1 MLNHVEGL
9 WGPDIGGL
17 AVLGC
22 VHDLTVQY
30 SILGEGLFRSNH
42 PKANDSPDGHALAFN
57 IADDIG
63 SPAQR
68 VTVYGNLITTSQGRN
83 PRIIGAYCTDLI
95 DNVIYNYVEGPE
107 GNPHSLNVIG
117 NTFKAGPAPAAAG
130 LTMRTDQ
137 WRFAP
142 DANVWT
148 KLIPTAVFTSGNQA
162 IGFHFSVPT
171 ANNLAVLRK
180 APACAPS
187 VRSGGAAAALW
198 HGAERGGPADPQR
211 PDGPPARERG
221 ERSGH
226 LLQRRRAICAD
237 AELAMTRALVTG
249 GAGFI
254 GSTLVDRLLADGW
267 DVVAV
272 DSFDDFYAR
281 DAEDAQPRHGAQ
293 AQPRFELIEAA
304 TTDADGLRAA
314 FDRARP
320 DVVFD
325 LAARAGVRPSIADPG
340 WLRGGERGRPPAHD
354 QQRRSPRRAPRVR
367 LVELDLWRRR
377 SAAIPGGPG
386 PRPSDLAHTGRRRWP
401 AKRCAMPIMR

>member
-1 MLNHVEGL
+1 VGYGASTVGGRGGTVLHPTSLAALRSALNASGPRIIALPTSRQTWDLAGNDLMLNKPYVTLDGGAIIFKGGAVKVTASQVILQNVTSHAGDQAGNPADVDALTVNGNSACIDHIVLSHVEGL

-63 SPAQR
+63 KPAQR

-130 LTMRTDQ
+130 LTMRTDE

-162 IGFHFSVPT
+162 LGFQFSVPA

-187 VRSGGAAAALW
+187 VRSGGAAAAYGMVLS
-198 HGAERGGPADPQR
+198 AAGPR
-211 PDGPPARERG
+211 I
-221 ERSGH
+221 RSD
-226 LLQRRRAICAD
+226 QTA
-237 AELAMTRALVTG
+237 
-249 GAGFI
+249 
-254 GSTLVDRLLADGW
+254 RLLAN
-267 DVVAV
+267 
-272 DSFDDFYAR
+272 
-281 DAEDAQPRHGAQ
+281 
-293 AQPRFELIEAA
+293 AA
-304 TTDADGLRAA
+304 NGRGTYYN
-314 FDRARP
+314 
-320 DVVFD
+320 
-325 LAARAGVRPSIADPG
+325 GVG
-340 WLRGGERGRPPAHD
+340 
-354 QQRRSPRRAPRVR
+354 
-367 LVELDLWRRR
+367 R
-377 SAAIPGGPG
+377 SAPM
-386 PRPSDLAHTGRRRWP
+386 PSWP
-401 AKRCAMPIMR
+401 